1 MSRDIGKYAGLPLV
15 ALAILFF
22 LPLPGAGS
30 PAKRVI
36 LIETMPVPVVLAHV
50 KGIISNLERMGYTP
64 GKNLDLTVIKAQ
76 GDRQRAEKELEAAL
90 KAGRPDLVI
99 TVATLATQTAASL
112 LGGTDVPILF
122 CVVSDPVGAGV
133 IKRIG
138 EATGTNVTGVVY
150 GVPRYIKVGL
160 VMRLVGQTTAAR
172 PITFGF
178 IHSTYPSARGD
189 LRELQAVEKARGDI
203 RFLHYAVKY
212 RKVPQGMPDMLRD
225 AAKGVGA
232 LKGRVRFWWEP
243 AGPLGEVD
251 DYTRVL
257 LDNSAIPVAL
267 GTTMQS
273 VKMGALVE
281 VNPNWPAA
289 SREIARLGSDILHG
303 KKPGEIPVKPPSA
316 FELGINLSTAL
327 KLGIVVPPDLLE
339 MAGDNVYR

>member
-1 MSRDIGKYAGLPLV
+1 MSKNIGKYVGLPLV
-15 ALAILFF
+15 ALAILVF
-22 LPLPGAGS
+22 LPLPGVGS
-30 PAKRVI
+30 PTKRVI

-50 KGIISNLERMGYTP
+50 KGIISNLERMGYMP

-76 GDRQRAEKELEAAL
+76 GDRQRAEKELETAL

-99 TVATLATQTAASL
+99 TVATMATQTAVSL
-112 LGGTDVPILF
+112 LRGTDVPVLF

-133 IKRIG
+133 IERIG
-138 EATGTNVTGVVY
+138 VATGTNVTGVVY
-150 GVPRYIKVGL
+150 GVPREIKVRL
-160 VMRLVGQTTAAR
+160 VMRLVGQTTASR
-172 PITFGF
+172 PMTFGF

-189 LRELQAVEKARGDI
+189 LRELQAIEKRRGDI
-203 RFLHYAVKY
+203 RFLPYAVEY
-212 RKVPQGMPDMLRD
+212 RKVPQGMADMLVD
-225 AAKGVGA
+225 VAKGVEA

-257 LDNSAIPVAL
+257 LDNPAIPVAF

-273 VKMGALVE
+273 VKMGALMQ

-289 SREIARLGSDILHG
+289 SREVALLASDILND
-303 KKPGEIPVKPPSA
+303 KKPGEIPVKPPSV